1 MYGKQ
6 IGTNRGRIIV
16 VVWIETDRLILREF
30 RHTDL
35 QALAPILAD
44 PKVMKFSTN
53 GVNSVEQVREKI
65 AGFITC
71 YQQFG
76 FAKWAVTLKQN
87 NHLLGYC
94 GIGIDCI
101 DGNDEQEL
109 GYRLDSTYWGQGLA
123 TEAALASIK
132 YGFDR
137 LNLPYVLGVVERANT
152 ASVRVLEKVGMRYE
166 RKTVFRGVEMDVYQ
180 VDGAG

>member
-1 MYGKQ
+1 V
-6 IGTNRGRIIV
+6 R
-16 VVWIETDRLILREF
+16 IETDRLILREF
-30 RHTDL
+30 RPTDL
-35 QALAPILAD
+35 QALVPILAD

-71 YQQFG
+71 YQQVG
-76 FAKWAVTLKQN
+76 FAKWAVILKQN

-101 DGNDEQEL
+101 DGNDEREL
-109 GYRLDSTYWGQGLA
+109 GYRLDSNYWGQGLA

-137 LNLPYVLGVVERANT
+137 LNLSYVLGVVERENT
-152 ASVRVLEKVGMRYE
+152 AQLGFLK
-166 RKTVFRGVEMDVYQ
+166 K
-180 VDGAG
+180 